1 MKLSSGIFAIV
12 SAFLFLA
19 ILSSPCFPDVM
30 VERTIKTGGAAA
42 AEIHEIDYIKGMTKR
57 TDSKMK
63 FTGKVVG
70 MFTKPKD
77 LSTIYRVDQD
87 LIWEV
92 NHTKKT
98 YTERP
103 ISLSEEERKDQSG
116 HGEEVSKEEKV
127 EDEREKD
134 EVRIVRNEFSIKE
147 TGEKKTINGFPCRQ
161 YLLTW
166 LVETENLETKER
178 SKSIMTGD
186 FWNAPEEKRIVQL
199 MAEEGSFNRAYLKKL
214 GLEMTPDDM
223 KKFGL
228 KIIGGMMGAMGDDL
242 KKEMAKMK
250 GFPIATSI
258 KWEAEGDRKEEP
270 AGEEKESVDLSK
282 GVKGV
287 LGGLFKKKA
296 KESMK
301 EKEGDR
307 RLIFESHTE
316 IKSIDTSPFPGSQF
330 EVPKEYSKEKGS
342 L

>member
-1 MKLSSGIFAIV
+1 MKISTGIFAIF
-12 SAFLFLA
+12 SAFLFLVL
-19 ILSSPCFPDVM
+19 LSSPCYPDVM

-103 ISLSEEERKDQSG
+103 MSLSEERKDRSG
-116 HGEEVSKEEKV
+116 PGKEVSEEEKG
-127 EDEREKD
+127 EDEREMD
-134 EVRIVRNEFSIKE
+134 EVRVVRNEFSIKE

-166 LVETENLETKER
+166 LVETENRKTKER

-186 FWNAPEEKRIVQL
+186 FWNAPEEKRIAQL

-258 KWEAEGDRKEEP
+258 KWETEEDRKVDP

-307 RLIFESHTE
+307 RLIFESYTE
-316 IKSIDTSPFPGSQF
+316 IENIDTSPFPGSQF
-330 EVPKEYSKEKGS
+330 EVPKEYLMEKGS

>member
-1 MKLSSGIFAIV
+1 MKISTGIFAIF
-12 SAFLFLA
+12 SAFLFLVL
-19 ILSSPCFPDVM
+19 LSSPCYPDVM

-103 ISLSEEERKDQSG
+103 MSLSEERKDRSG
-116 HGEEVSKEEKV
+116 PGKEVSEEEKG
-127 EDEREKD
+127 EDEREMD
-134 EVRIVRNEFSIKE
+134 EVRVVRNEFSIKE

-166 LVETENLETKER
+166 LVETENRKTKER

-186 FWNAPEEKRIVQL
+186 FWNAPEEKRIAQL

-258 KWEAEGDRKEEP
+258 KWETEEDRKVET

-307 RLIFESHTE
+307 RLIFESYTE
-316 IKSIDTSPFPGSQF
+316 IENIDTSPFPGSQF
-330 EVPKEYSKEKGS
+330 EVPKEYLMEKGS